1 MNPILSGGLVVAP
14 TAFIHSDYSSA
25 ARDHGLDRKLVAD
38 IRNAGI
44 EMAMEADGRPIS
56 EEAWARAE
64 RRWVGA
70 GKLSSSQFRN
80 LRHWFRTQVEGGGQ
94 MAAAKRYDARAK

>member
-1 MNPILSGGLVVAP
+1 PSRGWSFGDNHHRREGVSDG
-14 TAFIHSDYSSA
+14 HSLETS
-25 ARDHGLDRKLVAD
+25 HLDRKLVAD